1 VPDLADY
8 QDESYARR
16 YADVMPTLVRLFA
29 GWLYLTARDA
39 TAPADARN
47 SQPQAAI
54 PRRRSDERTRRL

>member
-1 VPDLADY
+1 VRVPDLIDY

-16 YADVMPTLVRLFA
+16 YADVMPTLVRLFS

-47 SQPQAAI
+47 SQP
-54 PRRRSDERTRRL
+54 PGGDPSTEKR